1 MDEAENASI
10 AQMKKRYGNSCMQ
23 KGKYVEAIM
32 EYTEAIQLE
41 PANAVLYGNRSL
53 AFLKEKQYFFAM
65 KDAETT
71 IRLAPE
77 WAKGYY
83 RKGQVE
89 YAIEAFADA
98 ISSYKIGLKKS
109 PYDKI
114 LLKAKDEANL
124 GKLQVSNRRQFKVKL
139 FATCFGLIG
148 GLILAFDQFSYK
160 YLVEPWQKVLTV
172 TGLAFLGVVVS
183 FLLLIFE
190 KSKKEHLLL
199 PPIDLLTGCD
209 LDHIP
214 KAYYRKGDEM
224 KHGDRYDNQKKNL

>member
-89 YAIEAFADA
+89 FTIEAYADA
-98 ISSYKIGLKKS
+98 IASYKRGLKKS

-114 LLKAKDEANL
+114 LLKAKDEANK
-124 GKLQVSNRRQFKVKL
+124 GKLQVSSRRQFKVKL
-139 FATCFGLIG
+139 FAVAFGLVG
-148 GLILAFDQFSYK
+148 GILLALDQFSYK
-160 YLVEPWQKVLTV
+160 YLVEPWQNVLIV
-172 TGLAFLGVVVS
+172 SGSAFLGVLVS
-183 FLLLIFE
+183 FLSLLCE
-190 KSKKEHLLL
+190 SSKKEHLLL
-199 PPIDLLTGCD
+199 PPVDLLTGCD
-209 LDHIP
+209 LDYLP
-214 KAYYRKGDEM
+214 KAYNRRGDEM
-224 KHGDRYDNQKKNL
+224 KHGDRFANRKTN